1 MDWYFHNDKRND
13 VCAIGIDCSSWNCL
27 SRQSLIM
34 KEKTPQGVVITGIL
48 ALTAYGMWA
57 IFNGIDGKLFT
68 FIVSVIALA
77 IGVTLPQ
84 YKLK

>member
-1 MDWYFHNDKRND
+1 
-13 VCAIGIDCSSWNCL
+13 
-27 SRQSLIM
+27 M